1 MFGKMILI
9 FKFTE
14 IAEMLNFIIEFQAL
28 YFFFANS
35 TETHS
40 YRFMILFI
48 GAYFLAKLEQRIS
61 FELIN

>member
-14 IAEMLNFIIEFQAL
+14 IAEMLNLIIEFQAL
-28 YFFFANS
+28 YSFFANS

>member
-1 MFGKMILI
+1 MFGKMTLI

-14 IAEMLNFIIEFQAL
+14 IAEMHKLIIEFKAL
-28 YFFFANS
+28 YSFFANS

-48 GAYFLAKLEQRIS
+48 GAYILAKFEQRIS